1 MPVSAKGF
9 LEDAR
14 SLEAQIE
21 HVQWRIARLDSMLD
35 ASGYDPARERVGGT
49 RGGDRLAESLDD
61 LAGYRDE
68 LAGLI
73 GDYIALQRFAEG
85 VVDRLED
92 PRYQQVLRL
101 RFFEGMAW
109 PRAAAAMGYSE
120 RRAFQLHGEALAELD
135 AVLAEARGEQP
146 PPAPPNTPF

>member
-49 RGGDRLAESLDD
+49 RGQGRLAESLDD

-73 GDYIALQRFAEG
+73 GDYVALQRFAEG
-85 VVDRLED
+85 VVDRLRD
-92 PRYQQVLRL
+92 PRHRQVLRL
-101 RFFEGMAW
+101 RCLEGMAW
-109 PRAAAAMGYSE
+109 PRAAAAMG
-120 RRAFQLHGEALAELD
+120 
-135 AVLAEARGEQP
+135 
-146 PPAPPNTPF
+146 